1 MEVIMPIFT
10 IEATYRV
17 PIYRQRSYEADTLA
31 EACRLAIEDD
41 DWEGQ
46 KEDCETAGET
56 YVTGIWPGDVSPYSV
71 PALPVPSHF
80 GESVQRK
87 AEHIE
92 VLLGLLKIFAHAP
105 EGDPAD
111 DLAWRHRAHAAIAKA
126 EAILAGERDPDG
138 DGGAS

>member
-1 MEVIMPIFT
+1 MPIFT
-10 IEATYRV
+10 IEATYRI
-17 PIYRQRSYEADTLA
+17 PIYRQRRYEADTLA

-56 YVTGIWPGDVSPYSV
+56 YVTGAWAGDVSPYSV
-71 PALPVPSHF
+71 PALAVPSHF

-87 AEHIE
+87 AEHFE

-105 EGDPAD
+105 EGVLTDEAS
-111 DLAWRHRAHAAIAKA
+111 WRQRAQAAIAKA
-126 EAILAGERDPDG
+126 EAILAGARDPDG
-138 DGGAS
+138 GGGAS

>member
-1 MEVIMPIFT
+1 MTTFT
-10 IEATYRV
+10 IESTYRI
-17 PIYRQRSYEADTLA
+17 PIFRQRSYQADTLA

-46 KEDCETAGET
+46 KEDYESAGET
-56 YVTGIWPGDVSPYSV
+56 YVTGAWAGGVSPYSV

-87 AEHIE
+87 AEHFE

-111 DLAWRHRAHAAIAKA
+111 ELAWRHRAHAAIGKA
-126 EAILAGERDPDG
+126 EAILAGARDPDG
-138 DGGAS
+138 DEGAS

>member
-1 MEVIMPIFT
+1 MPIFT
-10 IEATYRV
+10 IEATYRI

-46 KEDCETAGET
+46 KEDYETAGET
-56 YVTGIWPGDVSPYSV
+56 YVTGAWAGDVSPYSV
-71 PALPVPSHF
+71 PALAVPSHF

-87 AEHIE
+87 AEHFE
-92 VLLGLLKIFAHAP
+92 VLLGLLKVLAHPP
-105 EGDPAD
+105 EGVLTDEAS
-111 DLAWRHRAHAAIAKA
+111 WRQRAQAAIAKA
-126 EAILAGERDPDG
+126 EAILAGARDPDG